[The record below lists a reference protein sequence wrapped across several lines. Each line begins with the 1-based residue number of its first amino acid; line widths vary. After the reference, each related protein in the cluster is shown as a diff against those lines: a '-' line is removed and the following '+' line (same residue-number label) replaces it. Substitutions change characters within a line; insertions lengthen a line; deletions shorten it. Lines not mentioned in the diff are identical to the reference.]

1 MLILACRRDLDIAAS
16 MALDGSNLPVQLRHR
31 LRVLRKPGS
40 SGTAGGSGHVL
51 YWMRSALRAHENPC
65 LDAAVL
71 AAAALQTAL
80 IVVLHVEDRYPQAT
94 ARRQKFILEGARE
107 AQAELAARGVRNVV
121 MQIDRHAGSSG
132 IESDLHLQL
141 AKTSALVVA
150 EEPFC
155 VPWLQGIEQLMHEP
169 DISCPV
175 WVIDASSVVPCAL
188 VPKGAC
194 HRAYAYEKAT
204 QQLHEDFLA
213 RPWEDIALP
222 PPCAAPVEKLPSFI
236 DLKAENL
243 EDLIEQMDVDKS
255 VRPVQHTIGGSSA
268 GYARW
273 SSWLAAGGL
282 STYAARRNDALDVN
296 GVSRMSA
303 YLNLG
308 MVSPMRIAR
317 EAKAARG
324 AGKGKFLNE
333 FLTWRGLSLAYCY
346 HFPMPASGATLSQ
359 LPTWARQTLLQHAG
373 DPRQSIPLRNLRS
386 GESGNAAWDGM
397 QRYLNQTGELHNNA
411 RMGWGKA
418 ILKWTR
424 SPEEA
429 LEVLLDLNNRFA
441 LDGHSPPSYGGL
453 LGCLGLFEGPK
464 QEGMVHGKVSFK
476 PPKSKYAVM
485 RDTAKQLLQL
495 VPTVARQ
502 GENLGIRGHLTRG
515 MGVTQTK
522 RQTPEIVEQLPA
534 SCELFGPNVAG
545 DVQNQDKSASKR
557 RWTKKLATTDP
568 GITCIDI
575 D

>member
-1 MLILACRRDLDIAAS
+1 M
-16 MALDGSNLPVQLRHR
+16 M
-31 LRVLRKPGS
+31 
-40 SGTAGGSGHVL
+40 

-65 LDAAVL
+65 LDAAIL

-80 IVVLHVEDRYPQAT
+80 LVVLHVEDRYPQAT

-107 AQAELAARGVRNVV
+107 VQGELAARGVCNVV
-121 MQIDRHAGSSG
+121 VEIDRHDGCLGSQ
-132 IESDLHLQL
+132 SDRHLLL
-141 AKTSALVVA
+141 AKTASLVVV

-155 VPWLQGIEQLMHEP
+155 VPWLQGVEELMQEP
-169 DISCPV
+169 DVSCPI
-175 WVIDASSVVPCAL
+175 WVIDASSVVPCSL

-204 QQLHEDFLA
+204 QQLHEDHLA
-213 RPWEDIALP
+213 RQWEELALP
-222 PPCAAPVEKLPSFI
+222 PFCAALVGNLPSPI
-236 DLKAENL
+236 DLQAANL

-282 STYAARRNDALDVN
+282 STYAARRNDALDIH

-303 YLNLG
+303 YFNMG

-346 HFPMPASGATLSQ
+346 HFPMPASGATLAQ
-359 LPTWARQTLLQHAG
+359 LPTWARQTLLSHAG
-373 DPRQSIPLRNLRS
+373 DLRQSIPLEKLRN
-386 GESGNAAWDGM
+386 GDSGNAAWDGM
-397 QRYLNQTGELHNNA
+397 QRYLTQTGELHNNA

-418 ILKWTR
+418 VIKWTR

-464 QEGMVHGKVSFK
+464 QDGAVHGKVSFK
-476 PPKSKYAVM
+476 PPKSKYTVM
-485 RDTAKQLLQL
+485 KENAKQLLHI
-495 VPTVARQ
+495 VPIVAKQ
-502 GENLGIRGHLTRG
+502 AEQQGIRGQLTRG
-515 MGVTQTK
+515 TGVMQTK
-522 RQTPEIVEQLPA
+522 RHIPELVDQVPA
-534 SCELFGPNVAG
+534 SGKVLGPNGTGAA
-545 DVQNQDKSASKR
+545 QFQDKNASKR
-557 RWTKKLATTDP
+557 RWTRKLVTADP
-568 GITCIDI
+568 GVTCIDI